1 MRRYSQGMPF
11 ERYRVIPLIVAFP
24 LFLQNLDTSVMAT
37 ALPSIADSL
46 QVNALHLNIAITS
59 YLLSLAVFLPL
70 AGWLAERFG
79 ARRVFCGAIIFFSLG
94 SALCGAATSLPQ
106 LVAFR
111 MVQGMG
117 GALMV
122 PVGRL
127 ILLHSIP
134 KSRMVSAMVWFTVP
148 GVIGRMA
155 GPLVGGLIVTITSWR
170 WIFLVNIPFC
180 ILGVGLAL
188 MFIDK
193 THERSPQPFDFA
205 GFIWLALGLAG
216 LLGGLET
223 AGKGLLPDGAAWV
236 LAGLGALSIGAYW
249 LHSRKRAEPIIDPG
263 ILRYPSYW
271 ATVVGGTPLRI
282 AIGASPFLL
291 PLMLQLGF
299 GLSAMDSGLLT
310 VATSIGALATRTVVA
325 ASIRRFGFKPLL
337 LGCTCLTSLV
347 YMSYALFRPDTP
359 HVLIFCVL
367 MVGGLFNSMCMVAL
381 NAMGYS
387 EIPRERM
394 SHAATLAAMSQQLSV
409 ALGVTLGA
417 SLVTLTNRLHGGDAS
432 QLAAADFSPAFVVVG
447 LMTLSSLFFF
457 GRLRKEE
464 GSEMNGG

>member
-1 MRRYSQGMPF
+1 MPF
-11 ERYRVIPLIVAFP
+11 ERYRIIPLVVAFP

-94 SALCGAATSLPQ
+94 SALCGAATSLSQ

-205 GFIWLALGLAG
+205 GFCWAALRRLARACCP
-216 LLGGLET
+216 T
-223 AGKGLLPDGAAWV
+223 A
-236 LAGLGALSIGAYW
+236 
-249 LHSRKRAEPIIDPG
+249 RPG
-263 ILRYPSYW
+263 RW
-271 ATVVGGTPLRI
+271 R
-282 AIGASPFLL
+282 
-291 PLMLQLGF
+291 
-299 GLSAMDSGLLT
+299 
-310 VATSIGALATRTVVA
+310 ALARCASAPTGCTA
-325 ASIRRFGFKPLL
+325 ASAPSPSSTQASCAIRRTGPRWWAARRCALR
-337 LGCTCLTSLV
+337 LV
-347 YMSYALFRPDTP
+347 RRPSCCP
-359 HVLIFCVL
+359 
-367 MVGGLFNSMCMVAL
+367 
-381 NAMGYS
+381 
-387 EIPRERM
+387 
-394 SHAATLAAMSQQLSV
+394 
-409 ALGVTLGA
+409 
-417 SLVTLTNRLHGGDAS
+417 
-432 QLAAADFSPAFVVVG
+432 
-447 LMTLSSLFFF
+447 
-457 GRLRKEE
+457 
-464 GSEMNGG
+464 